1 MKLLQCKS
9 SSYFFDKNI
18 STPETLCSR
27 RLNPI
32 ALRKTKIV
40 YNFGLSEDNKINK
53 TDNFVKL
60 RCCDNWV
67 LNINDHQRKDLAV
80 LLVLIHTHL
89 LSENLY
95 H

>member
-9 SSYFFDKNI
+9 SSYYFDKNI

-40 YNFGLSEDNKINK
+40 YNFGLSECNKINK
-53 TDNFVKL
+53 TNNNKTNNFVKL
-60 RCCDNWV
+60 RCFE
-67 LNINDHQRKDLAV
+67 KPGP
-80 LLVLIHTHL
+80 
-89 LSENLY
+89 EY
-95 H
+95 